1 MLNQAH
7 GGCGHR
13 RQRGVTLVE
22 LMIGMV
28 VGIIAMLGILSVYIA
43 VVAGNSD
50 VVQAARLNQEIRVA
64 LDFIANDVHRAGYR
78 SDPRDHSTD
87 ERLPVNCFMNRNTG
101 VAGCPGVAPVLGV
114 APGTGVAGVPSVGDL
129 FILDDDGT
137 CLLLSYQATWPG
149 ASQQVVFGYRLANG
163 TLQMLQDPTGS
174 LLTTNPGNCNANGMI
189 WADLTSRNETFIE
202 SLRFSTRGSWCVNSS
217 TGVRWQVT
225 TDSAT
230 PACDPATA
238 GYAAASGHSLLETR
252 VIRIGISAVHALDNQ
267 IRFGRLDEDE
277 DEAGAPTHVLDVKVR
292 NNRLIDVI

>member
-7 GGCGHR
+7 GGSGHP

-50 VVQAARLNQEIRVA
+50 AVQAARLNQEIRVA
-64 LDFIANDVHRAGYR
+64 LDFIANDLHRAGYR

-101 VAGCPGVAPVLGV
+101 VAGCPGVAP
-114 APGTGVAGVPSVGDL
+114 GTGVAGVASVGDL
-129 FILDDDGT
+129 FILDNGT

-149 ASQQVVFGYRLANG
+149 APQQVVFGYRLANG
-163 TLQMLQDPTGS
+163 TLQMLQDPTG
-174 LLTTNPGNCNANGMI
+174 LLRTTNPGNCNAGSMNGAI
-189 WADLTSRNETFIE
+189 WTDLTSPNETLVE
-202 SLRFSTRGSWCVNSS
+202 ALRFSTRGSWCVNSS
-217 TGVRWQVT
+217 TGARWQVT

-230 PACDPATA
+230 PACDPATPS
-238 GYAAASGHSLLETR
+238 YAAASGDNLLETR
-252 VIRIGISAVHALDNQ
+252 VIRIGISAVHALDNE
-267 IRFGRLDEDE
+267 IRFGRLND
-277 DEAGAPTHVLDVKVR
+277 AGAPTQVLDVKVR
-292 NNRLIDVI
+292 NNRLIDVT